1 MVLEVARRQFTT
13 AEYARMVEAGVPYIV
28 INRGATDHDHEP
40 SVSLP
45 IEGDVAEIFPAAV
58 EAALA

>member
-1 MVLEVARRQFTT
+1 MAARR
-13 AEYARMVEAGVPYIV
+13 GIPYVI
-28 INRGATDHDHEP
+28 INRGATDHDHEAA
-40 SVSLP
+40 VSLR